1 MYRAFPRQLY
11 GPRAKIE
18 TVFSVIK
25 RKLSTKAPGCI
36 SPIQMRQALLLGLAF
51 NLYRLRHPTTPAGCK
66 QSRFKFNILKVV
78 HSREF
83 AGVFLE
89 VRIPKELAN
98 WQTEL
103 SEQFKV
109 KDPHTNQ
116 RPLSSAFLHQA
127 LPLRLIHSNKSRF
140 TSGIPDANRK
150 LKIQS

>member
-1 MYRAFPRQLY
+1 MF
-11 GPRAKIE
+11 I
-18 TVFSVIK
+18 IK
-25 RKLSTKAPGCI
+25 G
-36 SPIQMRQALLLGLAF
+36 
-51 NLYRLRHPTTPAGCK
+51 
-66 QSRFKFNILKVV
+66 FKFNVLKVV

-98 WQTEL
+98 WQTEQ

-109 KDPHTNQ
+109 KGPHTNQ

-127 LPLRLIHSNKSRF
+127 LLLRLIHSNKSRL